1 MISLETKIKL
11 LDSLPYIFV
20 CFIAL
25 CISIYFYI
33 RTKFGFW
40 SYQPVF
46 HVYDIIYFFWN
57 PGILVHTLPKPNKF
71 CNFTNIKTYT
81 FSQLSEIKKNDIVHF
96 IQNNYFREK
105 NNYFD
110 PKRENFDSYFIG
122 FSNSCFLSLYS
133 ENYLLFDKK
142 KNVARNT
149 TKISG
154 VISSRPIH
162 IFLQGLLSAQGS
174 CSNESVKAIYVDY
187 LCVDLLQR
195 KKGIGPQLIQ
205 THHYNSSHSTK
216 EVIVAL
222 FKKEQELTGI
232 VPLCLY
238 KTFGFNVLKWRQ
250 PSPLPS
256 KYQLLN
262 ASGQNFHIFLDFI
275 KEQKNYFD
283 VCIWPDEGNFIE
295 LLRTENIYISG
306 VFVDRQLE
314 SIYFF
319 RKTRIF
325 IHDDLHIL
333 SCFAS
338 CQSSELDSDVF
349 IHGFK
354 CSFWDIANKH
364 KFGYCTVED
373 ISHNYKI
380 IQNLREKTYP
390 DFESPTAY
398 FLYNFIINPL
408 PAQKCLILV

>member
-1 MISLETKIKL
+1 MLSLETKITL
-11 LDSLPYIFV
+11 LNLLPYFFV
-20 CFIAL
+20 SFIVL
-25 CISIYFYI
+25 CISIIFYI
-33 RTKFGFW
+33 RVKFGFW
-40 SYQPVF
+40 YYQPVF
-46 HVYDIIYFFWN
+46 HVYDILYFFWN
-57 PGILVHTLPKPNKF
+57 PGIIIHTLPNPNKF
-71 CNFTNIKTYT
+71 CNFKNINTYP
-81 FSQLSEIKKNDIVHF
+81 FSQLSEIKKNEIVHF
-96 IQNNYFREK
+96 IQTNYFREK
-105 NNYFD
+105 NNYFH

-122 FSNSCFLSLYS
+122 FSDPCFLSLFT
-133 ENYLLFDKK
+133 ENILMFDKK
-142 KNVARNT
+142 NNVARNT

-162 IFLQGLLSAQGS
+162 IFL
-174 CSNESVKAIYVDY
+174 SNESVKAIYVDY
-187 LCVDLLQR
+187 LCVDLSQR

-205 THHYNSSHSTK
+205 THHYDSSHQKK

-222 FKKEQELTGI
+222 FKKEHELTGI

-238 KTFGFNVLKWRQ
+238 NTFGFKVTKWRK
-250 PSPLPS
+250 PYPLPGS
-256 KYQLLN
+256 YQILD
-262 ASGQNFHIFLDFI
+262 ASVQNFHVFLDFI
-275 KEQKNYFD
+275 KAQKKNFD

-295 LLRTENIYISG
+295 LLKTENIYISG
-306 VFVDRQLE
+306 ILENQQLQ

-338 CQSSELDSDVF
+338 CQNKEFDSNVF

-354 CSFWDIANKH
+354 CSFWNIANKH
-364 KFGYCTVED
+364 KFGYCTIED

-398 FLYNFIINPL
+398 FLYNFIMNPL
-408 PAQKCLILV
+408 PSQKCLILV